1 VTLTAS
7 IKMMIEA
14 FPDRTTNCCTTDCPQ
29 KAPIA
34 AMVVRNIAAICMP
47 ESLINVFKLRM
58 LQQLHSKLMI
68 HRGCRYDT
76 PDPELNSSLHE
87 RLKLDNYHNR

>member
-1 VTLTAS
+1 VTLAAS

-58 LQQLHSKLMI
+58 LQQLCLKLMI
-68 HRGCRYDT
+68 HRGCSYDT
-76 PDPELNSSLHE
+76 PDPELNS
-87 RLKLDNYHNR
+87 